1 MTSVMDFQLTK
12 LPQWIWRIFMGK
24 KTLLLLYLLL
34 NRQAQATREE
44 PQREKENKFEDIEK
58 GKEK

>member
-1 MTSVMDFQLTK
+1 
-12 LPQWIWRIFMGK
+12 MGK

-58 GKEK
+58 GKVK